1 MLRVLEPHLAACRVR
16 TGRQRVGTEFPC
28 SCTCLHGSHH
38 GHGARGLVP
47 DIPGGC
53 RCCARGCSR
62 VQRGGWLRLRG
73 DPWPPPPLPLVGAR
87 EPGLGRGVTPDGPST
102 RPTLTAAPGTKRSSW
117 RLVPALS
124 RWRGPVRLCPRPLR
138 LLPAPRH
145 PEGPRVVAVPP
156 TGIRPSLSLCPLHP
170 TPPTPASQ
178 QPRAA
183 SLTPAVA
190 SGSASAAGNTAL
202 LATATP
208 RGAGRVPS
216 LPSPP
221 AQAPAGAG
229 SGGLCQERGCPLAP
243 ARAGRQA
250 GTEARSQGD
259 TALFGQGRW
268 TRSWSRQHRN
278 GSAGDW
284 GS

>member
-1 MLRVLEPHLAACRVR
+1 MLRALEPHLAARRVW

-38 GHGARGLVP
+38 GHGVRGLVP

-102 RPTLTAAPGTKRSSW
+102 RPMLTAAPGTKRSSW

-190 SGSASAAGNTAL
+190 SGSASAAGTTAL

-208 RGAGRVPS
+208 RGAGRAPP

-221 AQAPAGAG
+221 AQAPRGRRERWALPGTGVPAGT
-229 SGGLCQERGCPLAP
+229 CTR
-243 ARAGRQA
+243 RQA